1 MNRMKKY
8 IAIAV
13 VLFMVLLSS
22 MVASD
27 PYVAMKDVAG
37 FKAKLNHKNQ
47 TINTL
52 SCDFVQEKSL
62 SFMAQKV
69 ISKGTM
75 KYKKPDMMKLEYT
88 TPFQYIMSL
97 YKGKVLIKD
106 NGKVSKYD
114 SKSNKVFKYVNDL
127 MINAVQGNVADSK
140 EFSIV
145 FKENS
150 KTYLMEMTPIDVTM
164 KDYVSKVL
172 VTVSKTDY
180 GVLKVEMT
188 EKSGDY
194 TLITFVN
201 RVYNTPLKDEEFLV
215 H

>member
-1 MNRMKKY
+1 MNSFRKY
-8 IAIAV
+8 IGIAV
-13 VLFMVLLSS
+13 FVLLCCS
-22 MVASD
+22 MAGQTD

-37 FKAKLNHKNQ
+37 FKTKLNQKN
-47 TINTL
+47 TSIT
-52 SCDFVQEKSL
+52 SMTCDFVQEKSL

-69 ISKGTM
+69 ISKGNM

-88 TPFQYIMSL
+88 TPFVYIMSL

-114 SKSNKVFKYVNDL
+114 SKTNKLFKYVNDL
-127 MINAVQGNVADSK
+127 MIKAVQGNVLDSK
-140 EFSIV
+140 EFSIA

-150 KTYLMEMTPIDVTM
+150 KFFLMEMTPIDVTM
-164 KDYVSKVL
+164 KEYVTKVN
-172 VTVSKTDY
+172 VYVNKTDY
-180 GVLKVEMT
+180 GVMKVEMT

-201 RVYNTPLKDEEFLV
+201 RVYNVALKDEEFLV
-215 H
+215 Q